1 MHAHINAV
9 QAPHRSSTHTPGW
22 VLPVKVA
29 WLAREHS
36 QWERYRHARRLNASL
51 TDEDGMK
58 ATLAESTIKSAE
70 GLEKGA
76 REPTSQTVKPRAAPR
91 RSEIRPLHMPRESK
105 WYTTWPFKW
114 GLNSEYLRYSRGKF
128 RPRAPMSPRVIRYV
142 GEANAAMRGLLIR
155 GECIPLYGMN
165 SPKQESGV
173 TITDFRYTSTCKR
186 KLIFHYWK

>member
-22 VLPVKVA
+22 VLPVRVA

-36 QWERYRHARRLNASL
+36 QWERYRHARRQNASL

-105 WYTTWPFKW
+105 WYTIVILDRSSGVWIANIFDIHVESF
-114 GLNSEYLRYSRGKF
+114 GRVLQ
-128 RPRAPMSPRVIRYV
+128 RAPTCYTLRWGSECCDERTLNKGGMYTFIWTLRSKRV
-142 GEANAAMRGLLIR
+142 
-155 GECIPLYGMN
+155 
-165 SPKQESGV
+165 V
-173 TITDFRYTSTCKR
+173 TFERWRTFDTPVRVKGN
-186 KLIFHYWK
+186 